1 MSDDSSTAEP
11 VSDAVDIA
19 SEAVGSAPVTTQDK
33 PPQHGGVTRHDHIP
47 GQLHPHVK
55 WHADVLVD
63 GHDVYQGYVRDV
75 SLKGA
80 ELFLSHN
87 LQHSQFVK
95 LHIHVPPLLDSIPP
109 RILEM
114 TAKVLSTVYDSR
126 TEYFRSSILFLQ
138 FTFESDKTYLRT
150 RVE

>member
-1 MSDDSSTAEP
+1 MPDDSSIAGPVATAI
-11 VSDAVDIA
+11 DIA
-19 SEAVGSAPVTTQDK
+19 PETSAHVMPH
-33 PPQHGGVTRHDHIP
+33 PEGATRHEKIP

-75 SLKGA
+75 SLVGA

-126 TEYFRSSILFLQ
+126 AEYFRSSIVFLQ
-138 FTFESDKTYLRT
+138 FTFEADRAYLHT

>member
-1 MSDDSSTAEP
+1 MPDGSSTAGQVAD
-11 VSDAVDIA
+11 VSDMAA
-19 SEAVGSAPVTTQDK
+19 EGAGSPPVT
-33 PPQHGGVTRHDHIP
+33 PNPQQEGVVRHDHIP

-55 WHADVLVD
+55 WHTDVLVD
-63 GHDVYQGYVRDV
+63 GHDVYRGYVRDV

-95 LHIHVPPLLDSIPP
+95 LHIHVPPLQDSILP

-114 TAKVLSTVYDSR
+114 TARVLSPVYDSR
-126 TEYFRSSILFLQ
+126 AEYFRSSIVFLQ

>member
-1 MSDDSSTAEP
+1 MPEDSLTAEP
-11 VSDAVDIA
+11 VADAVDIA
-19 SEAVGSAPVTTQDK
+19 PEGSGSAPVTPQDK
-33 PPQHGGVTRHDHIP
+33 PPQQEGVTRHDHIP

-55 WHADVLVD
+55 WHVDVLVD

-75 SLKGA
+75 ALKGA

-114 TAKVLSTVYDSR
+114 TARVLSTVYDSR
-126 TEYFRSSILFLQ
+126 AEYFRSSIVFLQ
-138 FTFESDKTYLRT
+138 FTFESDKAYLRT